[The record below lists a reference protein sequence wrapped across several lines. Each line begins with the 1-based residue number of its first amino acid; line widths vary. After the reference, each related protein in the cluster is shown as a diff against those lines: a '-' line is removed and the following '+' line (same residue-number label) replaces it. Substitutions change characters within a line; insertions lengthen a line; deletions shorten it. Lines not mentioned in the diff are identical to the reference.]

1 VIENSKEKPMRA
13 FHGAALAASLVGVT
27 LCASAARADRP
38 VISHYPVSGS
48 VVVTDLCSFPITVVE
63 SIDVTE
69 TDFVNSSGAITRLLA
84 HVVEQDTFS
93 ANGKTLIGEP
103 YTTNLDVRFDSSGNV
118 TQAYFEGVIEKVP
131 LPDGSLF
138 ITSGRVDFVARGNP
152 PFVLTPDVGA
162 TVNLAGFC
170 AALSP

>member
-1 VIENSKEKPMRA
+1 MRA

-27 LCASAARADRP
+27 LCASAARADKP
-38 VISHYPVSGS
+38 VISHYPLSGS
-48 VVVTDLCSFPITVVE
+48 LVVTDLCSFPITIVA
-63 SIDVTE
+63 SQDVTE
-69 TDFVNSSGAITRLLA
+69 MDFVNSSGAITRLQV

-103 YTTNLDVRFDSSGNV
+103 YTWNLDIRFDSSGNV
-118 TQAYFEGVIEKVP
+118 TQVYEEGVIEKVW

-138 ITSGRVDFVARGNP
+138 MTAGRVNLVARGFP
-152 PFVLTPDVGA
+152 QIVLIPDAGR
-162 TVNLAGFC
+162 TVNLAGLC

>member
-1 VIENSKEKPMRA
+1 MRA

-38 VISHYPVSGS
+38 VISHYHISDS
-48 VVVTDLCSFPITVVE
+48 QLVTDLCSFPITVVE

-69 TDFVNSSGAITRLLA
+69 TDFVNASGAITRLHA
-84 HVVEQDTFS
+84 HVMEQDTFN

-103 YTTNLDVRFDSSGNV
+103 YTANIDVRFDNSGNV
-118 TQAYFEGVIEKVP
+118 TQSYGEGVFEIVP
-131 LPDGSLF
+131 LPDGSIF
-138 ITSGRVDFVARGNP
+138 ITAGRVNFAARGFP
-152 PFVLTPDVGA
+152 PIVLILDHGA